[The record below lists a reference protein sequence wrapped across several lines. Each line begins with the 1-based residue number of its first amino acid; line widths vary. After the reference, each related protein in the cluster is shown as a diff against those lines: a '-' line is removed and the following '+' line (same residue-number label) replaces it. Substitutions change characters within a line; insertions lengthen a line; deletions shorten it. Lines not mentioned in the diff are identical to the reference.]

1 MDIIEFH
8 QLMRDKHA
16 ETECRHR
23 RLLRIWIL
31 CNTALVASL
40 LSFVFTYLRFAGK

>member
-8 QLMRDKHA
+8 QLMRDKHEA
-16 ETECRHR
+16 HQCRYR

-40 LSFVFTYLRFAGK
+40 LSFVLAYLRYAGK

>member
-16 ETECRHR
+16 EYEDRHR
-23 RLLRIWIL
+23 RLLRIWLL

-40 LSFVFTYLRFAGK
+40 LSFVFAYLRYSGK